1 MKKLLAMT
9 ALMIL
14 ALVVTGCRVMEVN
27 SMVLTGSG
35 RSVTQQYDITGFN
48 AVDASSTF
56 KVYVQQGDRHQVT
69 VNADEKFM
77 EFVRVEKVGS
87 TLKLCLDTGGSI
99 RGFNRGSLEATIV
112 LPELESIRLSGASQ
126 GELENIRS
134 NNLDVDLSGASALRG
149 KATAQRM
156 NMTVSGASTAKLE
169 GSAGS
174 GMLEASGA
182 SKIDMGNFTVEGA
195 EFG

>member
-14 ALVVTGCRVMEVN
+14 ALVVTGCRVMEVIVL
-27 SMVLTGSG
+27 VLTGSG

-69 VNADEKFM
+69 VTADEKFM

-87 TLKLCLDTGGSI
+87 TLKLRLDTGGSI
-99 RGFNRGSLEATIV
+99 PG
-112 LPELESIRLSGASQ
+112 
-126 GELENIRS
+126 
-134 NNLDVDLSGASALRG
+134 
-149 KATAQRM
+149 
-156 NMTVSGASTAKLE
+156 STAGHWKPRSCCLNWRAY
-169 GSAGS
+169 G
-174 GMLEASGA
+174 
-182 SKIDMGNFTVEGA
+182 
-195 EFG
+195 